1 MEPWLLAILLRPLF
15 ALAFSCLIGL
25 PVRLA
30 IGKWMKDGKLKRA
43 LLTRIG
49 ED

>member
-1 MEPWLLAILLRPLF
+1 MNAIVGPD
-15 ALAFSCLIGL
+15 A
-25 PVRLA
+25 A